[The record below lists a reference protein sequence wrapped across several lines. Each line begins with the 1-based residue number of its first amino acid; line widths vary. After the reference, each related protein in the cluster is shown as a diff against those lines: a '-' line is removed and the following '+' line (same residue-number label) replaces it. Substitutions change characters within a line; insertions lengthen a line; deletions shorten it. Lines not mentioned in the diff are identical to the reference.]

1 MNRYIAII
9 IAALTATEMQAFQ
22 LAPRLVVNITI
33 DQLRTD
39 YIEAFSPLYCQGGL
53 RKLFAESIV
62 YDAASYPYAPVDK
75 ASAAATLSTGTTPY
89 YHGIVASKWL
99 DRSTL
104 RPVFC
109 IEDSKHYLSPAK
121 LATSTVGDEMKISSN
136 GTAIVY
142 SVAAAPETAILSAG
156 HAADAAIWIDG
167 KTGKWRTS
175 TYYGATP
182 PAWFKAYTSIST
194 QSIKDKTATNDA
206 VVDMSLQVIK
216 STAMGKD
223 DTSDMINITLTATQ
237 PDGTAVTDWKTEMES
252 VYMRLDK
259 TLEKL
264 IEGIEKEIGKENA
277 LFVITSTGYATET
290 VANLEKY
297 RIPTGTFYIN
307 RTANLL
313 NMYLS
318 AIYGQGM
325 YAEACF
331 RNQIY
336 LNHKLIEQKRVSI
349 SEVLNRSQEFLVLS
363 SGISDVYTS
372 ERLLAGNNDILKIR
386 NGFNPN
392 LNGDITIEVTPGWR
406 LLNEDT
412 QETFTSRS
420 GFVPFPI
427 IIYGAGTK
435 PQRITTQVTVD
446 RIAPTIAKSIRI
458 RAPNACS
465 AAPLF

>member
-109 IEDSKHYLSPAK
+109 IEDNKHYLSPAK

-142 SVAAAPETAILSAG
+142 SVAADPETAILSAG

-194 QSIKDKTATNDA
+194 QSINDKTSTNDA

-223 DTSDMINITLTATQ
+223 DTSDMINITLAATK

-252 VYMRLDK
+252 VYMKLDK

-264 IEGIEKEIGKENA
+264 IEGIEKEIGKEHA

-336 LNHKLIEQKRVSI
+336 LNHKLIEQKRVSM

>member
-75 ASAAATLSTGTTPY
+75 ASAIATLSTGTTPY
-89 YHGIVASKWL
+89 YHGIVSSKWL

-104 RPVFC
+104 SPVFC
-109 IEDSKHYLSPAK
+109 IEDNKHYLSPAK
-121 LATSTVGDEMKISSN
+121 LATSTIGDEMKISSN
-136 GTAIVY
+136 GTSIVY
-142 SVAAAPETAILSAG
+142 SVAADPETAILSAG

-194 QSIKDKTATNDA
+194 QSIKDKAATNDA

-223 DTSDMINITLTATQ
+223 DVSDMINITLTAAK

-252 VYMRLDK
+252 VYMKLDK

-264 IEGIEKEIGKENA
+264 IEGIEKEIGKEHA
-277 LFVITSTGYATET
+277 LFFITSTGYATET
-290 VANLEKY
+290 ATNLEKY

-336 LNHKLIEQKRVSI
+336 LNHKLIEQKRVSM

-412 QETFTSRS
+412 QETYTSRS

-435 PQRITTQVTVD
+435 PQRVTTQVTVD